1 MLLLEIS
8 QEAGHV
14 AGTSLKFHVLTLG
27 DVVNADVGFAA
38 GRKMNSDFLAEEKVR
53 VMAERFG
60 RIDRVVISNGDESH
74 AALFEAGIELL
85 GRGVAFATEML
96 QHRHGTHSGVPRMD
110 VHVAAHGLYMAGG
123 DYKAVTNRRN
133 IRESFCF

>member
-1 MLLLEIS
+1 LGEVS
-8 QEAGHV
+8 QQAGHV
-14 AGTSLKFHVLTLG
+14 VGASLQFVVVTLG
-27 DVVNADVGFAA
+27 DVVDANVGFAT

-60 RIDRVVISNGDESH
+60 RIDRVMISNGDESH
-74 AALFEAGIELL
+74 AALFQPGIELL

-96 QHRHGTHSGVPRMD
+96 KNRHGTHSGVPRMD
-110 VHVAAHGLYMAGG
+110 MHVAAHGLFMAGE
-123 DYKAVTNRRN
+123 DYKTVTNRRN